1 MDGPCSGSSSS
12 LPKNSE
18 LSTEQLR
25 FLDQHFKAP
34 EDLFHGASHHLLT
47 TLLRD
52 CSNLETHILH
62 LHTSLARRTV
72 SWISRS
78 FAAKNSLH
86 NLNLDLQNLSLLT
99 TQHGIGS
106 KKFRRVLGV
115 ELPQLAK
122 EVLRIEAIRSYV
134 ETTLQLEALV
144 GDLEDAVFCFMNC
157 HTGNMFS
164 AKLSNSSMST
174 DFGTKHELL
183 LQAIKAMND
192 IEDVLVDLMRLQ
204 PRWCHLLRSV
214 EVRVDKTLTILRPQV
229 SADHR
234 ALLFSLGWP
243 PKLSTSKVE
252 SGQVS
257 DIPNPLSLM
266 QGEKRK
272 SYSLSF
278 IALCALQHVQTRR
291 ELRQL
296 NLLGQKKCKIQLW
309 AIDELVSPIAS
320 RMDYHFSK
328 WVDRP
333 EFIFALTYKI
343 TRDFIAGIDDV
354 LQPLIDRARLVS
366 YSAKEAWVSAMVQV
380 LSGFLASRILRTL
393 AEKYNDKQM
402 KSEVMPSWL
411 HVIDLILTFDKQMHS
426 LVSLETGH
434 FLTDSERTEG
444 LSRGISVLTI
454 FCDRSDWLK
463 IWAKIELKNAW
474 KKLKTE
480 LKDERAWTV
489 DDKYHTG
496 VDLVSESEHYFL
508 STREDHRAPTIAE
521 FSLKIAWEMIERSQN
536 IPAILPRQQ
545 FIRSTAVKFLWYF
558 FKVLLLQCKG
568 IEFSVHDPDDTD
580 LSRVCVLINAAR
592 YIKSRL
598 QLWSDDVNFLEMK
611 VAEEDCSSRRKEGSI
626 DDSCFFGEE
635 IRSLSEIE
643 TNWLMEII
651 AVLLREFETL
661 SCEYLQKERHLEQ
674 EQEQISAAMDL
685 SISVDFVEA
694 LDALRG
700 HLHALRKVLNQH
712 DFLDLWRSVA
722 EGLDHYI
729 SCSAT
734 IKGIP
739 PDYKWT
745 NQIET
750 DMQALFYVFQPF
762 CVRPEAF
769 FPCIRQNLK
778 LLKMNKEK
786 GKAFEFRK

>member
-1 MDGPCSGSSSS
+1 MTCVYEMQDS
-12 LPKNSE
+12 
-18 LSTEQLR
+18 
-25 FLDQHFKAP
+25 
-34 EDLFHGASHHLLT
+34 
-47 TLLRD
+47 
-52 CSNLETHILH
+52 
-62 LHTSLARRTV
+62 
-72 SWISRS
+72 
-78 FAAKNSLH
+78 
-86 NLNLDLQNLSLLT
+86 
-99 TQHGIGS
+99 
-106 KKFRRVLGV
+106 
-115 ELPQLAK
+115 
-122 EVLRIEAIRSYV
+122 
-134 ETTLQLEALV
+134 
-144 GDLEDAVFCFMNC
+144 
-157 HTGNMFS
+157 
-164 AKLSNSSMST
+164 
-174 DFGTKHELL
+174 GTKHELL

-192 IEDVLVDLMRLQ
+192 IEDVLVDLIRLQ
-204 PRWCHLLRSV
+204 PQWCHLLKSV
-214 EVRVDKTLTILRPQV
+214 EARVDKTLMILRPQV

-234 ALLFSLGWP
+234 ALLISLGWP

-266 QGEKRK
+266 QGERRK

-278 IALCALQHVQTRR
+278 VALCALQHVQTRR

-296 NLLGQKKCKIQLW
+296 NLLGQKKCKIRLW

-320 RMDYHFSK
+320 RMEYHFSK
-328 WVDRP
+328 WVDHP
-333 EFIFALTYKI
+333 EYIFALTYKI

-366 YSAKEAWVSAMVQV
+366 YSAKEAWVSAMVQM
-380 LSGFLASRILRTL
+380 LSGFLASRILCTL

-434 FLTDSERTEG
+434 FLTDSERTED
-444 LSRGISVLTI
+444 LSSGISVLTI

-474 KKLKTE
+474 RKLKTE
-480 LKDERAWTV
+480 LKDERAWKV
-489 DDKYHTG
+489 DNAYQPRVHFG
-496 VDLVSESEHYFL
+496 LESEHFFL
-508 STREDHRAPTIAE
+508 STGEDHRAPPIAE
-521 FSLKIAWEMIERSQN
+521 SSLKAAWEMIERCKN
-536 IPAILPRQQ
+536 IPAILPRLQ
-545 FIRSTAVKFLWYF
+545 FIRSTAVKFLWYI
-558 FKVLLLQCKG
+558 FKVLLMQCKG
-568 IEFSVHDPDDTD
+568 IEFPLQAPDDSE
-580 LSRVCVLINAAR
+580 LSRICVLINAVR

-611 VAEEDCSSRRKEGSI
+611 VAEKDCSNHRKDGSI
-626 DDSCFFGEE
+626 DDSYFFREE

-661 SCEYLQKERHLEQ
+661 SWEYVQKERHAEQ
-674 EQEQISAAMDL
+674 EQEQISATMDL

-694 LDALRG
+694 LDALRS
-700 HLHALRKVLNQH
+700 HLYALRKVLNQH

-739 PDYKWT
+739 ADYKWT

-786 GKAFEFRK
+786 GKEFKFHK